1 MKILLTGN
9 PGIGKTTV
17 IKRIVQALGDRA
29 GGFFTE
35 EIRERGRR
43 MGFAIE
49 ALSGKK
55 GILAHKGIKSEFR
68 VGRYGVNIAEI
79 EDIGV
84 AAVREA
90 VSQRKVL
97 VIDEIGK
104 MELYSEEFR
113 KALLDAFDAD
123 IHLVATI
130 MLKDTSFSRSLKTK
144 TGVKTVEITRENR
157 DELPQEVISWLR
169 IGGQPKKG
177 DTNFLLTN
185 LLFLL

>member
-177 DTNFLLTN
+177 DTNSP
-185 LLFLL
+185 